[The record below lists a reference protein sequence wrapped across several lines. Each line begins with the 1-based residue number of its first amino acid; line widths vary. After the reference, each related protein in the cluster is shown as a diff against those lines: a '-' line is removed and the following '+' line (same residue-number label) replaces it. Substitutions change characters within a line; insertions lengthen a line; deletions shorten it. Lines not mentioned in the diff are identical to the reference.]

1 MSDKDVTK
9 EQKLS
14 IVASRIRGVKI
25 EKFSA
30 ELNIIEQ
37 NALETPEET
46 IVASANKIIS
56 NAGAQITALEA
67 QYTLIQAEQYI
78 YVDTPKTKNELMIIA
93 LQQRIGELTA
103 NYEGQIASL
112 RADLTQLVEIAK
124 ITETETETKET

>member
-25 EKFSA
+25 DKFNA

-56 NAGAQITALEA
+56 NASAQIAALEA
-67 QYTLIQAEQYI
+67 QYTAIES
-78 YVDTPKTKNELMIIA
+78 E
-93 LQQRIGELTA
+93 
-103 NYEGQIASL
+103 
-112 RADLTQLVEIAK
+112 
-124 ITETETETKET
+124 

>member
-14 IVASRIRGVKI
+14 MVASRIRGVKI

-37 NALETPEET
+37 NALETPEES
-46 IVASANKIIS
+46 IVASANKVIS

-67 QYTLIQAEQYI
+67 QYTLIQAE
-78 YVDTPKTKNELMIIA
+78 
-93 LQQRIGELTA
+93 
-103 NYEGQIASL
+103 
-112 RADLTQLVEIAK
+112 
-124 ITETETETKET
+124 